1 MPYSAG
7 RHLTLACARA
17 GERLWKIQCTSPPA
31 SSRQAQRLLH
41 CGGPRCREPARHHRY
56 ASHRAK
62 RRQSRAGFARKRA
75 NRFPCSLSVSLSVSR
90 CEICAPLFQSIAASF
105 RRPAPAMRLPYA
117 RPATKLHAP
126 LTCEL
131 ADFFVH
137 VPCCCVLLFPCANQL
152 PVSPCF
158 LSVRI
163 RCLGCG
169 YKSATLGYS

>member
-75 NRFPCSLSVSLSVSR
+75 NRFPCFSVCFPVCFPLRNLRAPVSEHRSVLSPPCTRYAPAIRSPRDQTARATDLRACRFLCACALLLCLAVSLCKPAACFALLSV
-90 CEICAPLFQSIAASF
+90 CADTMPG
-105 RRPAPAMRLPYA
+105 MRL
-117 RPATKLHAP
+117 
-126 LTCEL
+126 
-131 ADFFVH
+131 
-137 VPCCCVLLFPCANQL
+137 Q
-152 PVSPCF
+152 
-158 LSVRI
+158 
-163 RCLGCG
+163 
-169 YKSATLGYS
+169 